1 MPVVSVIVP
10 VYNAEDTLYD
20 TLRSISN
27 QTFTDIEVFLLND
40 GSSDSSGKIIDGYVK
55 NDSRF
60 HAIHLEKN
68 YGAPAGPRNI
78 GIDLAQGEWIAFI
91 DSDDIWH
98 SEKIERQLAV
108 MEKTGTFFS
117 STSMFNFSESEGLSF
132 PDSNFEETTT
142 ITFEMQLKQFLT
154 PTSSVVVSKE
164 VISAIRFNESLKYK
178 AREDVDCFLHCHEL
192 LTKSIKI
199 NGAML
204 AYRIRDGQISGS
216 KMMMIKRHYHVLKNY
231 KKLDGSFLGA
241 KALWYTASHFVR
253 AFLPRVFLK
262 RL

>member
-117 STSMFNFSESEGLSF
+117 STSMFIFS
-132 PDSNFEETTT
+132 
-142 ITFEMQLKQFLT
+142 
-154 PTSSVVVSKE
+154 
-164 VISAIRFNESLKYK
+164 
-178 AREDVDCFLHCHEL
+178 
-192 LTKSIKI
+192 
-199 NGAML
+199 
-204 AYRIRDGQISGS
+204 
-216 KMMMIKRHYHVLKNY
+216 
-231 KKLDGSFLGA
+231 
-241 KALWYTASHFVR
+241 
-253 AFLPRVFLK
+253 
-262 RL
+262 